1 MSAQENV
8 IAIMPPEQTSL
19 TAKVKGLRGEYFEL
33 EHEGKLIIARKAFSC
48 LLEPI
53 VEDTILYIFDEN
65 QQAYIMAILHRNN
78 EGEAQ
83 LNVPPKTM
91 INCPDQLTIRSGE
104 KTSFIS
110 NSIQNL
116 TKKFNVHT
124 ESAAINFKSTVV
136 KGDKLHSHVHVMNMV
151 GDLLNTM
158 VRQGV
163 QKFSS
168 YVRKTEQ
175 VDQIQAGQMA
185 RKVEGLYTMNS
196 KNTVMMSQKDTKID
210 GEHIH
215 MG

>member
-8 IAIMPPEQTSL
+8 ISILQPEHSSL

-33 EHEGKLIIARKAFSC
+33 EDKGQLIIARKAFSC

-53 VEDTILYIFDEN
+53 VEDTVTYIFDEY
-65 QQAYIMAILHRNN
+65 QQAYIMGILHRDNN
-78 EGEAQ
+78 SEAL
-83 LNVPPKTM
+83 LNVPSKTM
-91 INCPDQLTIRSGE
+91 INCSDQLTIRSGM

-116 TKKFNVHT
+116 TKKFNLHT
-124 ESAAINFKSTVV
+124 ESAAINFKDSVV
-136 KGDKLHSHVHVMNMV
+136 KGGKLHSHIQVMNMV

-158 VRQGV
+158 VRQGI
-163 QKFSS
+163 QKFAS

-185 RKVEGLYTMNS
+185 RKVDGLYTMNS